1 MGLPAQGFNPLTPQV
16 TGPRQ
21 DDLQVDPSIQP
32 RQQFVNG
39 GQGLGAPFVQLPS
52 NGPMRPGQPD
62 NLPFR
67 QQIRGVNMFQPPMQ
81 IAPQAASTL
90 IPSPTGFG
98 YPTIPNAHGHHN
110 HLSLG
115 NQQQMYDM
123 MVPLDPAVNRT
134 QQTFRAGHQ
143 HSASDPASLRDAAAL
158 LLSAGMHNLQGMQFP
173 PPPTPGLYPPMA
185 MTPPIYPNQ
194 FFQGAAPHPQQQGVY
209 GQEMI
214 GAMNPRGPG
223 PQFAGAN
230 GVPTTPQASQQ
241 AFAGSPSPQSASG
254 PSSGGPSAN
263 NRKLGLYKTE
273 LCRSWEEKGSCRYG
287 PKCQFAHGEEE
298 IRRVARHPKVRFF
311 MIW

>member
-1 MGLPAQGFNPLTPQV
+1 M
-16 TGPRQ
+16 GPRQ

-32 RQQFVNG
+32 RQQFANG

-52 NGPMRPGQPD
+52 NGIMRPGQPD

-67 QQIRGVNMFQPPMQ
+67 QQLRPVNMFQPTMQ
-81 IAPQAASTL
+81 IAPQAAPAL
-90 IPSPTGFG
+90 LPSPTNFG

-115 NQQQMYDM
+115 SQQQMYDM
-123 MVPLDPAVNRT
+123 MVPFETAVTRT

-143 HSASDPASLRDAAAL
+143 HSASDPASAREAANI
-158 LLSAGMHNLQGMQFP
+158 LLSAGMHNLPGMQFP

-194 FFQGAAPHPQQQGVY
+194 FFQGGAPHPQQSAYNQD
-209 GQEMI
+209 MI
-214 GAMNPRGPG
+214 NAAMNRGPG

-230 GVPTTPQASQQ
+230 GAPTTPQASHQS
-241 AFAGSPSPQSASG
+241 FAGSPSP
-254 PSSGGPSAN
+254 PSTAGGNPGGPSAN

-298 IRRVARHPKVRFF
+298 IRKVARHPKV
-311 MIW
+311 